1 MNKHCIYKW
10 DPNGQYIDF
19 VNWFNINSLPSF
31 PSLKTQPNANV
42 SIRKI
47 IRTRSAYNSSIR
59 SHSRCHNLR
68 VQQPMQGTNF
78 GAWNWFQESFHTNK
92 KSRSFPLREKGKF
105 KEKKGNYIE
114 TLRLS

>member
-19 VNWFNINSLPSF
+19 VNLFNINSLPSF
-31 PSLKTQPNANV
+31 PSLKTQANANV

-68 VQQPMQGTNF
+68 VQQPMQGTNIF
-78 GAWNWFQESFHTNK
+78 VHEIGSRKVSTPNK
-92 KSRSFPLREKGKF
+92 SPEASLKQEKGKF
-105 KEKKGNYIE
+105 KGKQGYSPGN
-114 TLRLS
+114 